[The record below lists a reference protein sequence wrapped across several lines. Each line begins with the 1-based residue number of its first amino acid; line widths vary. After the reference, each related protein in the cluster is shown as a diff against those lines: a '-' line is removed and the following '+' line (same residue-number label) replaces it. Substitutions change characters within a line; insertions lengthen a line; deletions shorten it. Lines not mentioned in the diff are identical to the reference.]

1 MAGEFKTLVTKFS
14 ELGTNYCANAKKVT
28 SDLEARKILD
38 IYQVGLSGAMA
49 GVGDMLNS
57 RYERL
62 TEDTKKE
69 VDDFIKMSGALP
81 MLDLA
86 TKTIGPNSLGT
97 VVAVNAAAEL
107 FPKIKDIIR
116 SVIDIEAGG
125 WLDKGL
131 NWIDRIVENIPK
143 LLNVVGR

>member
-1 MAGEFKTLVTKFS
+1 MAGEFKTLVARFS
-14 ELGTNYCANAKKVT
+14 ELGTNYCGNAKKVT

-38 IYQVGLSGAMA
+38 IYQVGLSGAMS
-49 GVGDMLNS
+49 GVAEMLNS
-57 RYERL
+57 RYDGL
-62 TEDTKKE
+62 TDDTKKE
-69 VDDFIKMSGALP
+69 VDDFIKMSGSLP

-86 TKTIGPNSLGT
+86 NKTIGPNSLAT
-97 VVAVNAAAEL
+97 VAAVGAAAEL

-131 NWIDRIVENIPK
+131 NWIDRIIENIPK